1 MNVSEMGYTMIYRN
15 NLNRKMMISH
25 WIVRAAY
32 FHSQPRLQWSE
43 EMEHA
48 ILDSELMQ
56 RGPWHTMTTY
66 CRILKHSSVSWRGHT
81 IGAQK
86 TGSHRRGNFA
96 VPVPIRRDEPYPP
109 GALRRGGEYSRPP
122 GDLYGQMGQ
131 MGQRLPPYEVRE
143 AHHYPTPRP
152 HHYQQHPQHPQ
163 QSASTASTSTST
175 ASAHPP
181 HPPHEA
187 HPPHPAHSALQRI
200 RIPHIHIQHMQRMQ
214 HNTQHICIL
223 IAILKPIL
231 NRIRQHIHQDIHQHI
246 LHILTIKL
254 QLMWGT
260 APAIQPNLAKWSC
273 TMWAQRCPDRPDLSI
288 QEHLGSSWQPGNAAQ
303 LLGPARRRRQLFAA
317 PGAPAPATPSAAPA
331 VLAARQRCP
340 ARAQRPRRARHVDV
354 ETLWGCAA
362 SGPGLRG
369 EPPRA
374 TCWAACWAA
383 RWAAR
388 WAAGRAATSSWI
400 SQRAAKCAKPVPSS
414 EAEVLTQL
422 ELKLSQADA
431 LKIGWFEVGDS
442 GTQDGRTAGAQGSSS
457 GLEPGAQ
464 TAGLKTNTMRFDQI
478 ADEFLWIHSFL
489 NLTPKQPWTVTV
501 WPPPNR
507 FFWHVLQSRQ
517 LWDLV
522 DWVHQGPIPLS
533 RTATAANSAR
543 RCNHFYELILHPL
556 VKSQFQQHH
565 ITMSYCKESKDGDHV
580 HPCFHHMGMGQHL
593 VPKDWMIKHNLQH
606 NAADHCVNSCSATM

>member
-1 MNVSEMGYTMIYRN
+1 
-15 NLNRKMMISH
+15 
-25 WIVRAAY
+25 
-32 FHSQPRLQWSE
+32 
-43 EMEHA
+43 
-48 ILDSELMQ
+48 
-56 RGPWHTMTTY
+56 
-66 CRILKHSSVSWRGHT
+66 
-81 IGAQK
+81 
-86 TGSHRRGNFA
+86 
-96 VPVPIRRDEPYPP
+96 
-109 GALRRGGEYSRPP
+109 
-122 GDLYGQMGQ
+122 
-131 MGQRLPPYEVRE
+131 
-143 AHHYPTPRP
+143 
-152 HHYQQHPQHPQ
+152 
-163 QSASTASTSTST
+163 
-175 ASAHPP
+175 
-181 HPPHEA
+181 
-187 HPPHPAHSALQRI
+187 
-200 RIPHIHIQHMQRMQ
+200 
-214 HNTQHICIL
+214 
-223 IAILKPIL
+223 
-231 NRIRQHIHQDIHQHI
+231 
-246 LHILTIKL
+246 
-254 QLMWGT
+254 
-260 APAIQPNLAKWSC
+260 
-273 TMWAQRCPDRPDLSI
+273 MWAQRCPDRPDLSI

-383 RWAAR
+383 RWAA
-388 WAAGRAATSSWI
+388 GRAATSSWI

-478 ADEFLWIHSFL
+478 GRWIPMKFTASWTWPQSNHERWQFGLLPIVFFLACFS
-489 NLTPKQPWTVTV
+489 
-501 WPPPNR
+501 
-507 FFWHVLQSRQ
+507 QSRQ